1 MSKEAYDWERCK
13 VHEEQMSEIQR
24 KMDEN
29 QVLLTS
35 IADSLDFVVNRVA
48 VNGSTGL
55 QNVMRDQHEAIKA
68 NRVDIK
74 ELKVLTHEAKVNRQL
89 HKAWSDWMGAHP
101 MVARLI
107 GTGKRA
113 FFTALLGVMIIL
125 FTSYFKDILGL
136 IGAL

>member
-55 QNVMRDQHEAIKA
+55 QNVMRDQHENIRA
-68 NRVDIK
+68 NRLDIK
-74 ELKVLTHEAKVNRQL
+74 ELKVLTHEAKVNHQMS
-89 HKAWSDWMGAHP
+89 KAWQEWMAVHP
-101 MVARLI
+101 ITRRLI
-107 GTGKRA
+107 GTGRRA
-113 FFTALLGVMIIL
+113 FFTATGTILALLIAN
-125 FTSYFKDILGL
+125 YFKSILG
-136 IGAL
+136 IFS

>member
-13 VHEEQMSEIQR
+13 EHEKEMSEIQR

-29 QVLLTS
+29 QVLLIS

-68 NRVDIK
+68 NRHDIG
-74 ELKVLTHEAKVNRQL
+74 ELKVLTHEAKVNRQM
-89 HKAWSDWMGAHP
+89 KKMWGEWMAVHP
-101 MVARLI
+101 IVRRLI

-113 FFTALLGVMIIL
+113 FFTATGTILALLIAN
-125 FTSYFKDILGL
+125 YFKSILG
-136 IGAL
+136 IFS